1 MPEPRAAERTG
12 RVSDLRVPGPVRAG
26 ALELDRLK
34 MAPRQSR
41 EWQAHDGG
49 EHLLY
54 VIRGSGSAE
63 VEDQSLG
70 LARESILWLDP
81 GERAILIAGADGL
94 DVLTARA
101 PA

>member
-1 MPEPRAAERTG
+1 MPEPRAPERAG
-12 RVSDLRVPGPVRAG
+12 RLADLSEPGPVRAG
-26 ALELDRLK
+26 ALELDRLDV
-34 MAPRQSR
+34 APRQRR

-54 VIRGSGSAE
+54 VIRGSGSAK
-63 VEDQSLG
+63 VEDESLG

-94 DVLTARA
+94 EVLTARA